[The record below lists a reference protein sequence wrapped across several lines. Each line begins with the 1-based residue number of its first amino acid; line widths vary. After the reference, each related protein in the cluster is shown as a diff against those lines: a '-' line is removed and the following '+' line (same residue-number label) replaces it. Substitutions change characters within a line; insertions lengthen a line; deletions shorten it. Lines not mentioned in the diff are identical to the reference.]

1 MEQSQENFEDL
12 IKEKKMKTGK
22 KAADRLKNI
31 ISEDRSVLSVGSFRV
46 LKKEI
51 GNILSKYLDIDKRKI
66 KIQLEQTENESYNL
80 SADLPIKPSNKKE

>member
-1 MEQSQENFEDL
+1 
-12 IKEKKMKTGK
+12 MKTGK

-31 ISEDRSVLSVGSFRV
+31 ISEDRNVLSVGSFRV

-66 KIQLEQTENESYNL
+66 KIELEQTDKESYNL
-80 SADLPIKPSNKKE
+80 SADLPIKPSSKKE

>member
-1 MEQSQENFEDL
+1 MNS
-12 IKEKKMKTGK
+12 GK
-22 KAADRLKNI
+22 KATSRLRNI

-66 KIQLEQTENESYNL
+66 KIQLEQTDSQSYNL
-80 SADLPIKPSNKKE
+80 SADLPIKQSVKEE

>member
-1 MEQSQENFEDL
+1 MNS
-12 IKEKKMKTGK
+12 GK
-22 KAADRLKNI
+22 KATNRLKNI

-66 KIQLEQTENESYNL
+66 KIQLEQTDKESYNL
-80 SADLPIKPSNKKE
+80 SADLPIKQSAKEE